1 MNIRPEQDADKN
13 AVYAVNAAAF
23 PGNDEAE
30 LVNTLREAAQP
41 LISLVAEDKGCVVG
55 HILFTPVSLDD
66 DDSLTL
72 MGLAPMAVLPKYQ
85 KQGIGTALVETG
97 LTNCERLGAGAV
109 VVLGHPEYYSRFG
122 FVPALSFGIKS
133 EYDVPAEVFMIKELQ
148 ADYLADKNGTIVY
161 HNAFSEL

>member
-1 MNIRPEQDADKN
+1 MNIRPEQDADKD

-30 LVNTLREAAQP
+30 LVNKLRESAQP

-55 HILFTPVSLDD
+55 HILFTPVSLGGDN
-66 DDSLTL
+66 SLTL

-109 VVLGHPEYYSRFG
+109 V
-122 FVPALSFGIKS
+122 A
-133 EYDVPAEVFMIKELQ
+133 
-148 ADYLADKNGTIVY
+148 
-161 HNAFSEL
+161 